1 MLKEVDI
8 DIFLVYLLQQSR
20 IEQEMSCRLSLSY
33 IIVALKKIQKVY
45 MKRPNIYSFLRPF

>member
-8 DIFLVYLLQQSR
+8 DIFLVYLMQQSR
-20 IEQEMSCRLSLSY
+20 IEQEMSCRLSY
-33 IIVALKKIQKVY
+33 IIAALKKIQKVY